1 MNQNG
6 LTANTTTLN
15 EITGNTTGSPTGSDY
30 PEDSCS
36 PPNGTDS
43 GGNVSQ
49 YSIWYVSVDFST
61 SLLIYGSYYMGYTI
75 WAISYSLYEPNL

>member
-15 EITGNTTGSPTGSDY
+15 EITGNTTGSDY

-36 PPNGTDS
+36 PLDGSDS

-49 YSIWYVSVDFST
+49 YSIWYASV
-61 SLLIYGSYYMGYTI
+61 
-75 WAISYSLYEPNL
+75 

>member
-30 PEDSCS
+30 PEDSCT
-36 PPNGTDS
+36 PLNGSDS

-49 YSIWYVSVDFST
+49 YSIWYVSVYFVSVP
-61 SLLIYGSYYMGYTI
+61 Y
-75 WAISYSLYEPNL
+75 